1 MTPNKKLAL
10 CLIGNTFLLG
20 IVTATMFI
28 FSSDSTYFR
37 WGPHADFMIISV
49 VIDTYTK
56 YYILLLLIAFLK
68 ITKVL
73 IEEIGMPVLSFSI
86 YNPDKKIITEFTKNQ
101 LHFYGNAMYFVS
113 SVRSVFEIMVTIT
126 QIDIALISVVFSELA
141 SVFTIRMLLNEKEF
155 VQDDSEYKLLDVTT
169 EV

>member
-1 MTPNKKLAL
+1 MTPNKKVAL
-10 CLIGNTFLLG
+10 CLVGNTLLLG

-28 FSSDSTYFR
+28 FSSDSMYFR
-37 WGPHADFMIISV
+37 WGPHPDFVIISV
-49 VIDTYTK
+49 MIDTYSK

-86 YNPDKKIITEFTKNQ
+86 YNPDKKVITEFTKNQ
-101 LHFYGNAMYFVS
+101 LQFYGNAMYFVS
-113 SVRSVFEIMVTIT
+113 SIRSVFEIMVTIT

-141 SVFTIRMLLNEKEF
+141 SIFTIRMLLNEKEF
-155 VQDDSEYKLLDVTT
+155 TKNSSDYNLLDVSK

>member
-1 MTPNKKLAL
+1 MTPNKKVAL
-10 CLIGNTFLLG
+10 CLLGNTLLLG
-20 IVTATMFI
+20 IVTTTMFV

-37 WGPHADFMIISV
+37 WGPHDDFIVISV
-49 VIDTYTK
+49 VINTYTK

-86 YNPDKKIITEFTKNQ
+86 YNPDKKVIKEFTKNQ
-101 LHFYGNAMYFVS
+101 LQFYGNAMYFVS
-113 SVRSVFEIMVTIT
+113 SVRAVFEIMVTIT
-126 QIDIALISVVFSELA
+126 QIDIALISVIFSELA

-155 VQDDSEYKLLDVTT
+155 VKDDSDYKLLDVSTDI
-169 EV
+169 